1 MQTLLNSTLDQ
12 LIIRGGHPLE
22 GEIRVS
28 GSKNATLPLLAAT
41 LLAPGHYRFTNVPAL
56 KDVRTMSHLLR
67 ILGAQVTESDHE
79 LKIDTSRA
87 TYTEAPYELVKTMRA
102 SFYVLG
108 PLTARHKEARVSL
121 PGGCAW
127 GPRPVDLHIKGLQAL
142 GAQIELEE
150 GFIVAR
156 AKRLKGGVYEFPI
169 SSVGASGN
177 TLMAA
182 VLAEGKTV
190 LKNVALEPEITALAK
205 FLTCMGAI
213 VGGIG
218 TRELTITGVPE
229 LHPVDAE
236 MIPDRVETGTH
247 ICAVAMT
254 GGRVTITGTEPSHV
268 ESPIACARRMGVRVQ
283 VDGNSLV
290 AERGAG
296 RLTPIEICTEPFPGF
311 PTDLQAP
318 FMAMACLADGK
329 SRITDTIYTDR
340 FTHVAELY
348 RLGANIQMHDNT
360 AIVTGIPEFKGA
372 PVMST
377 DLRASV
383 CLVLAGLAAKG
394 TTLVKRVYHLDRGYE
409 KIEEKYAKV
418 GAEIRREDGES

>member
-1 MQTLLNSTLDQ
+1 
-12 LIIRGGHPLE
+12 LE

-41 LLAPGHYRFTNVPAL
+41 LLAPGRYQFTNVPAL

-67 ILGAQVTESDHE
+67 ILGAQVTENGNE
-79 LKIDTSRA
+79 LTIDTTRA
-87 TYTEAPYELVKTMRA
+87 TYNEAPYELVKTMRA

-108 PLTARHKEARVSL
+108 PLTARLKEARVSL

-142 GAQIELEE
+142 GAQIDLDE
-150 GFIVAR
+150 GYIVAR
-156 AKRLKGGVYEFPI
+156 AQQLKGGMFDFPI
-169 SSVGASGN
+169 SSVGATGN

-182 VLAEGKTV
+182 VLAEGKSV
-190 LKNVALEPEITALAK
+190 LKNAALEPEITALAR
-205 FLTCMGAI
+205 FLTRMGAI
-213 VGGIG
+213 IDGIG
-218 TRELTITGVPE
+218 TRDLVITGVPE
-229 LHPVDAE
+229 LHPVNAE
-236 MIPDRVETGTH
+236 MIPDRIETSTH

-254 GGRVTITGTEPSHV
+254 GGRVVITGAEPSHL
-268 ESPIACARRMGVRVQ
+268 ESPIASAKFMGVK
-283 VDGNSLV
+283 VDVREKTIV
-290 AERGAG
+290 AECKG
-296 RLTPIEICTEPFPGF
+296 RLKPIEICTEPYPGF

-329 SRITDTIYTDR
+329 SRITDTIYKDR

-348 RLGANIQMHDNT
+348 RLGANIEMHDNS
-360 AIVTGIPEFKGA
+360 AVISGIPEFKGA

-394 TTLVKRVYHLDRGYE
+394 TTHVKRIYHLDRGYE
-409 KIEEKYAKV
+409 KIEEKYSRV
-418 GAEIRREDGES
+418 GAEIRREEGEA